1 MEDGQ
6 TDRQIIRQTDRS
18 YVEELASGS
27 ADKLSS
33 IFKTHVKKKGR
44 SGRAWWCTPLIS
56 PFWRQR
62 RVDLCKLEASLA

>member
-33 IFKTHVKKKGR
+33 IFKTHVKKKVGVAGR
-44 SGRAWWCTPLIS
+44 GGAPL
-56 PFWRQR
+56 
-62 RVDLCKLEASLA
+62 